1 MFKKILA
8 LSATMVSIVCML
20 AMPTNAEEASDRYFD
35 ALVKVTAKI
44 PSEARTSSTLG
55 AEREGTGVVLD
66 NDGLVVTAGYIILEA
81 NSVSIKTST
90 GIEVSAKVVA
100 YDDATGLGVIRA
112 IQPLNVRPLE
122 LGDSRELQQKQ
133 RVLVAAHG
141 GIDNA
146 IGAYIVDRRDYA
158 GYWEYLLND
167 AIFTWPPSPLFGGAA
182 LINNKGML
190 VGIGSLLVPNAVEE
204 EGSVVPGNMFIPIDS
219 LKAVLGDLIAE
230 GRSFNRTRPW
240 LGLYSEMVRGR
251 LFVARVAKNGPAWVA
266 GIRTGDMVLGVAGKP
281 VTNLKDF
288 YQTIWAL
295 GDPGVEVPL
304 LVLRGN
310 EPMKTTITSMDR
322 YEWLQL
328 KPTF

>member
-8 LSATMVSIVCML
+8 LSVTMVSIVCML

-182 LINNKGML
+182 LINNKGKL
-190 VGIGSLLVPNAVEE
+190 VG
-204 EGSVVPGNMFIPIDS
+204 
-219 LKAVLGDLIAE
+219 
-230 GRSFNRTRPW
+230 
-240 LGLYSEMVRGR
+240 
-251 LFVARVAKNGPAWVA
+251 
-266 GIRTGDMVLGVAGKP
+266 
-281 VTNLKDF
+281 
-288 YQTIWAL
+288 
-295 GDPGVEVPL
+295 
-304 LVLRGN
+304 
-310 EPMKTTITSMDR
+310 
-322 YEWLQL
+322 
-328 KPTF
+328 